1 MVCVVLCTYRGI
13 LIYNTE
19 KRKIMRKAAF
29 SKKMLSVL
37 LAGSMVVGSTSML
50 TGCGTKK
57 SGVIKLDVYSQ
68 LANTQGMQTGW
79 GADVLKEKFNVEL
92 NIIPDADGVYQT
104 RAQNGDLGDI
114 VIWGSD
120 SKDYVDAVK
129 NNLLL
134 DWNEDDLLTD
144 CGPYIKKHMSDALK
158 KNSGLTKT
166 ITNGAKDTTYG
177 IAHSVA
183 TSSKNHDSFFYTWDT
198 RWDLYKKLG
207 YPKIKDLD
215 DFKNML
221 VKMHDICPKDDNG
234 NPTYAV
240 SLWSDWDDGMVM
252 YVKSTVTAYYGYDE
266 MGIGLYDPQTGK
278 FHDALE
284 ENGPYLQMLKFYN
297 DLYREGLV
305 DPDSMTQTYDQMSA
319 KVKSGGVLFSIFN
332 YSGSLGYNTNA
343 HLKAGKYMYCMKPD
357 EAKPIVYGMNTQ
369 GGDRITT
376 IGAKTEYP
384 DLCMEIINYFATPEG
399 FMTYKYGPKGETWD
413 YDKDGNTYF
422 TELGKKTHADG
433 KTKMEKH
440 KGSFQDGQIQ
450 AAFDTWAN
458 DADNPDSNGETYNSD
473 NWKSNVTTPEY
484 KIQQDWVDK
493 TGCKNLNEYMEKGGN
508 YVVAPA
514 TSYSASAKDDEL
526 KTTWSQVTTSIKE
539 NSWNAIYAK
548 TDAEFN
554 KFVQKMK
561 KDTAAYGY
569 DKCIKWCENEAA
581 TRRSLEKAL
590 SN

>member
-1 MVCVVLCTYRGI
+1 
-13 LIYNTE
+13 
-19 KRKIMRKAAF
+19 MRKGAF

-37 LAGSMVVGSTSML
+37 LAGSMVVGSASVL
-50 TGCGTKK
+50 SGCGTKK
-57 SGVIKLDVYSQ
+57 KNGVVKLDVYSQ

-104 RAQNGDLGDI
+104 RAQKGDLGDI

-166 ITNGAKDTTYG
+166 ITDGERDTTYG
-177 IAHSVA
+177 IGHSIA
-183 TSSKNHDSFFYTWDT
+183 TSSKDHDAFFYTWDT
-198 RWDLYKKLG
+198 RWDLYKKMG
-207 YPKIKDLD
+207 YPKVKNLD
-215 DFKNML
+215 EFKNML
-221 VKMHDICPKDDNG
+221 IKMHEICPKDDNG

-284 ENGPYLQMLKFYN
+284 DNGPYLQMLKFYN
-297 DLYREGLV
+297 DLYRAGLV

-332 YSGSLGYNTNA
+332 YSGSLGFNTDA
-343 HLKAGKYMYCMKPD
+343 HLKAGKYMYCMKPE

-369 GGDRITT
+369 GGDRVWS

-384 DLCMEIINYFATPEG
+384 EKCMEIINYLATPEG
-399 FMTYKYGPKGETWD
+399 RMTMEYGPKGYTWD
-413 YDKDGNTYF
+413 YDDQKHAYLTDVGMKCQKDKNTTMGGGY
-422 TELGKKTHADG
+422 
-433 KTKMEKH
+433 
-440 KGSFQDGQIQ
+440 KGSYHDGELQINNV
-450 AAFDTWAN
+450 TWSL
-458 DADNPDSNGETYNSD
+458 DASNPDSDGETYNKESWASYNATPSSD
-473 NWKSNVTTPEY
+473 IEK
-484 KIQQDWVDK
+484 DWRDK
-493 TGCKNLNEYMEKGGN
+493 TGCTTINEYMEKGK
-508 YVVAPA
+508 YTVAPG
-514 TSYSASAKDDEL
+514 TSFSKETQDTTL
-526 KTTWSQVTTSIKE
+526 KTTWNQVTTEIK
-539 NSWNAIYAK
+539 NSSWKAIYAK
-548 TDAEFN
+548 SDK
-554 KFVQKMK
+554 KFDSVVASMK
-561 KDTAAYGY
+561 KSAKKYGY
-569 DKCIKWCENEAA
+569 DKCVEWSRNQAS
-581 TRRSLEKAL
+581 RRKAL
-590 SN
+590 EDAITR